1 MVTATVINGSDLG
14 ALLYW
19 SDEMSSRLPP
29 ALWLPADAD
38 DEPTLV
44 TALGSSWES
53 YQSYGLGTW
62 FAPSAAPQ
70 PPAGLAD
77 RYGGLR
83 RDLIAEGSLTNPRG
97 LRVRTEWNALNPRSA
112 SLHEFLTATREARGT
127 GSCLALM
134 ASDASPRA
142 WYAASTAM
150 MQRGLLAFG
159 GLGGVDREE
168 ADRSAALTYLAAGPA
183 AGYASLIPLDHHPWG
198 GYVVVGDKTLLSA
211 LAELLPD
218 PLPGLAEVTWE
229 GAVSRAG
236 SLAL

>member
-1 MVTATVINGSDLG
+1 MVAITKIDGSELA

-19 SDEMSSRLPP
+19 SDDVSRRLPP

-44 TALGSSWES
+44 TALGLAWGS
-53 YQSYGLGTW
+53 YQWCGLGTW

-70 PPAGLAD
+70 SPAGLSD
-77 RYGGLR
+77 RYGDLQ
-83 RDLIAEGSLTNPRG
+83 RDLIAEGDLTNPRG
-97 LRVRTEWNALNPRSA
+97 LKVRSEWNTLNPRSA
-112 SLHEFLTATREARGT
+112 RLHEFLTATREARGT
-127 GSCLALM
+127 GSCLGLM
-134 ASDASPRA
+134 APDASPRA

-150 MQRGLLAFG
+150 MQRGLFAFG
-159 GLGGVDREE
+159 GLGGIDREE

-198 GYVVVGDKTLLSA
+198 GYVVVGDQALLSD
-211 LAELLPD
+211 LARLLPD
-218 PLPGLAEVTWE
+218 SLPSLAEVTWE
-229 GAVSRAG
+229 DAVNRAG